1 MSVPKKKEGKK
12 TNTKKL
18 ILMSTTMNKSAL
30 AQWMIVKFE
39 IVQWKKEK
47 NRNEKYKTKIK
58 KKRQEKKNRKSAH
71 ITEY

>member
-1 MSVPKKKEGKK
+1 
-12 TNTKKL
+12 
-18 ILMSTTMNKSAL
+18 MSTTMNKSAL